1 MVSPL
6 VSRCRSPITHGQ
18 ASWPGAPIR
27 ARLPEQIPSS
37 QSARFLS
44 RRTLPEVA
52 GRSRT
57 RHRQGRP
64 LPALAPHPDLISNP
78 RPRTLCRHRSITSR
92 HWRSPRRRR
101 LLYDCQLE
109 NPQNPLERLNTQSCS
124 IRARRPLAH
133 VQGES
138 LKAGKGATLCAF
150 PGAGSCIPWNAAQ
163 SMSHRGYGIS
173 HGKFAIDAVT
183 YCFYGAWC
191 GTRLRLLPHGLQRR
205 DRKLQRVWRRR
216 RRFAVR
222 TVPQ

>member
-1 MVSPL
+1 MCAVLSP
-6 VSRCRSPITHGQ
+6 
-18 ASWPGAPIR
+18 PIR

-57 RHRQGRP
+57 RHHQGRP

-78 RPRTLCRHRSITSR
+78 RKAQAGARPRTLCRHRSITSR

-101 LLYDCQLE
+101 LLYDCQLD

-138 LKAGKGATLCAF
+138 LKAGGATLCTF
-150 PGAGSCIPWNAAQ
+150 PGARSCIPWNAAQ
-163 SMSHRGYGIS
+163 SMSH
-173 HGKFAIDAVT
+173 
-183 YCFYGAWC
+183 
-191 GTRLRLLPHGLQRR
+191 LRLWDFPWEIHNRR
-205 DRKLQRVWRRR
+205 YNLLILRCTVRKLTPPL
-216 RRFAVR
+216 AV
-222 TVPQ
+222 